1 MNKNASA
8 RIIFLDEAYEMAYR
22 VSKQI
27 TDSSDSFDIILGISR
42 GGLPPAR
49 MISDFLNIETLTS
62 LQISHYARGGVEKE
76 KVHVTDPLNIDI
88 EGKKVLIVDDVNDSG
103 ETLKAAYE
111 HAGSLNPADV
121 KTAVLHEKES
131 TSFHAH
137 YTGSDLSEW
146 KWLIYQWAVTED
158 ILEFLNK
165 DGMLNAEEKTA
176 INHLSEKYGL
186 KIEIDL
192 FRKIV
197 SMKDSYFQ
205 RS

>member
-1 MNKNASA
+1 MNKDASA

-27 TDSSDSFDIILGISR
+27 TDSSDSYDIILGISR

-76 KVHVTDPLNIDI
+76 KVDVTDPLNIDI

-111 HAGSLNPADV
+111 HVGSLNPADV
-121 KTAVLHEKES
+121 KTAVLHEKSS
-131 TSFHAH
+131 TSFNAH

-165 DGMLNAEEKTA
+165 DGMLNTEEKTA

-197 SMKDSYFQ
+197 SMKDNYFQ